1 MLNETVAVL
10 ALLISPMSV
19 FGFAAAQTS
28 SAEAAQTL
36 SLVDV
41 TEIAPEL
48 DADVI
53 TARAD
58 LAAAEREL
66 RRVIGDPLALRLSR
80 LEAEQ
85 RVASEQADL
94 TSARSGAER
103 DAAGRYFDALEADD
117 ALDLARA
124 RRGIARTTAQ
134 ATRIRFDAGQL
145 GQLELSRAQND
156 LSAAEREVAS
166 AEQRRT
172 FAYGELA
179 SLLGREVDALRLLAP
194 FAPPPIPPL
203 EEVLGRLDE
212 NAALQR
218 AEQAVEVAEVRLELA
233 DSAYSPQRD
242 IEAAEDALASARTQ
256 RRELRRSLN
265 LSVRGAYNAAL
276 AARDAYQ
283 NAQAALQSAED
294 ELEAQRF
301 RFEAGDVS
309 RLTLAESERS
319 VAESAAAR
327 RSAQYALTEA
337 VTQLDLV
344 VQGSVSSEV
353 QSE

>member
-10 ALLISPMSV
+10 VLLISPISV
-19 FGFAAAQTS
+19 PGFAAAQTS
-28 SAEAAQTL
+28 SANAAQAL

-48 DADVI
+48 DAGVI
-53 TARAD
+53 TSRAD

-66 RRVIGDPLALRLSR
+66 RRTEGDPLALRLSR

-85 RVASEQADL
+85 RVASERADL
-94 TSARSGAER
+94 TSARLAAER
-103 DAAGRYFDALEADD
+103 DAAGLYFNALEADD

-124 RRGIARTTAQ
+124 RRDIAQTTAQ
-134 ATRIRFDAGQL
+134 AAQIRFEAGQL

-179 SLLGREVDALRLLAP
+179 SLLGREVDELRLLAP

-203 EEVLGRLDE
+203 EEVLGRLGK

-218 AEQAVEVAEVRLELA
+218 AEQAVEVAQERLELA

-242 IEAAEDALASARTQ
+242 IEAAQDALVSARTQ

-276 AARDAYQ
+276 AARDAFQ
-283 NAQAALQSAED
+283 NAQAALRSAED
-294 ELEAQRF
+294 ELEAQRL

-309 RLTLAESERS
+309 RLALAESERS
-319 VAESAAAR
+319 VAESAAAL
-327 RSAQYALTEA
+327 RSAQYALSEA
-337 VTQLDLV
+337 VTQLELV
-344 VQGSVSSEV
+344 AQGSVSEV

>member
-10 ALLISPMSV
+10 ALLLFPLGV

-28 SAEAAQTL
+28 SADAAQAL
-36 SLVDV
+36 SLMDV
-41 TEIAPEL
+41 MEIAPEL

-53 TARAD
+53 TASAD

-66 RRVIGDPLALRLSR
+66 RRTEGDPLALRLSR
-80 LEAEQ
+80 LEAQQ

-94 TSARSGAER
+94 TSARLGAER
-103 DAAGRYFDALEADD
+103 DAAALYFGALEADD

-124 RRGIARTTAQ
+124 RRDIAQMTAQ
-134 ATRIRFDAGQL
+134 ATQIRFEAGQV
-145 GQLELSRAQND
+145 GRLELSRAQND
-156 LSAAEREVAS
+156 LAAAEREVAS

-179 SLLGREVDALRLLAP
+179 SLLGQVDELRLLAP
-194 FAPPPIPPL
+194 FAPPPVPPL

-218 AEQAVEVAEVRLELA
+218 AAQAVEVAQVSLELA
-233 DSAYSPQRD
+233 DSSYSSQRD
-242 IEAAEDALASARTQ
+242 VEAAEDALASVRTQ
-256 RRELRRSLN
+256 RRELRRSLD
-265 LSVRGAYNAAL
+265 LSVRGAHNAAL
-276 AARDAYQ
+276 SARDAYQ
-283 NAQAALQSAED
+283 NARAALQSAED
-294 ELEAQRF
+294 ELSAQRL

-309 RLTLAESERS
+309 CLALAEAERS
-319 VAESAAAR
+319 VAESAAAA
-327 RSAQYALTEA
+327 RSAQYALAET

-344 VQGSVSSEV
+344 VQGSVGSEV